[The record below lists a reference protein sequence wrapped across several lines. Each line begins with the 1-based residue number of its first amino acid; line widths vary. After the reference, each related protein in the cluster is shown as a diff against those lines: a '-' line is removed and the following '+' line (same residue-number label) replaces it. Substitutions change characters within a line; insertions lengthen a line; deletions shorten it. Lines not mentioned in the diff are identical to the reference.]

1 LLLSFLLFGQVEAL
15 PRNARNLKRIL
26 KLLRVDIVQVTD
38 ILVERIEQPIV
49 KLEPETDDHW
59 TNPSSSDYLAN
70 PCSDYLA
77 NPSVG
82 YLANPCSG
90 YLANPCSG
98 YLANPYSDYLANP
111 SFGYRGNP
119 VPGSDSFEIS
129 NEDSERKNVV
139 VKTEG
144 ISIEE
149 FCPGMS
155 C

>member
-1 LLLSFLLFGQVEAL
+1 MEAL

-26 KLLRVDIVQVTD
+26 KLLRVDIVHVRD
-38 ILVERIEQPIV
+38 ILVEKLEQPIV
-49 KLEPETDDHW
+49 KLESETEDHW
-59 TNPSSSDYLAN
+59 TNASSSDYLGNPCSDYLAN

-77 NPSVG
+77 NPSFG
-82 YLANPCSG
+82 YL
-90 YLANPCSG
+90 
-98 YLANPYSDYLANP
+98 
-111 SFGYRGNP
+111 GNP
-119 VPGSDSFEIS
+119 VPGSDVMEITE
-129 NEDSERKNVV
+129 EDSERKNVV

>member
-1 LLLSFLLFGQVEAL
+1 MLLSFLLFGQVEAL

-59 TNPSSSDYLAN
+59 TNASSDYLAN
-70 PCSDYLA
+70 S
-77 NPSVG
+77 
-82 YLANPCSG
+82 
-90 YLANPCSG
+90 
-98 YLANPYSDYLANP
+98 
-111 SFGYRGNP
+111 SFGYLGNP
-119 VPGSDSFEIS
+119 VPESDVMEIAG
-129 NEDSERKNVV
+129 EDSERKNVV